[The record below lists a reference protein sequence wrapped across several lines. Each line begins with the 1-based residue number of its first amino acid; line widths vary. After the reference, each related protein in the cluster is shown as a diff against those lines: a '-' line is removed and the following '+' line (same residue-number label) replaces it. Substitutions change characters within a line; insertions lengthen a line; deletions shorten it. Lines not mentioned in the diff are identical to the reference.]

1 LSLRTVAPSLP
12 TAAADDGR
20 RLQRSLKELVVE
32 HGDFVWRSL
41 KRLGVQGGRA
51 DDAVQIV
58 FLAVRTRLADIE
70 PGKERAFLF
79 RVAMNVAAHERRTL
93 ARRREELH
101 SDELVAADPGPLP
114 DEALDQARARRLLD
128 RVLDGMPDALR
139 TVFVLHELEEATRVE
154 IAETLEIPPGT
165 VASRIRRAKEAFR
178 AGAARLRAEE
188 AGRAD
193 RARFSRE
200 VP

>member
-1 LSLRTVAPSLP
+1 V
-12 TAAADDGR
+12 G
-20 RLQRSLKELVVE
+20 LKDLVVE

-41 KRLGVQGGRA
+41 RRLGVPEGRA

-101 SDELVAADPGPLP
+101 GDDLVPADPGPLP

-128 RVLDGMPDALR
+128 RVLDGMPEALR
-139 TVFVLHELEEATRVE
+139 TVFVLYELE
-154 IAETLEIPPGT
+154 
-165 VASRIRRAKEAFR
+165 
-178 AGAARLRAEE
+178 
-188 AGRAD
+188 
-193 RARFSRE
+193 
-200 VP
+200 